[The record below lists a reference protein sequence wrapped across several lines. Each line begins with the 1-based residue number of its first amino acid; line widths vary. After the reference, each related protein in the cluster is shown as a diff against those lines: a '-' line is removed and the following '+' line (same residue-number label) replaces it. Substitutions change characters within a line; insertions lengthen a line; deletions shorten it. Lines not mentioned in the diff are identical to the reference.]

1 MIKYTD
7 TEDALRRANASSYGL
22 GASVWG
28 KDKKVTYDLASRL
41 EAGTVWINKHLDLGS
56 HIPFGGAKQSGIG
69 GELGE
74 EGLHEFTQLQIIN
87 AAV

>member
-1 MIKYTD
+1 M
-7 TEDALRRANASSYGL
+7 RRAHATSYGL

-28 KDKKVTYDLASRL
+28 KDKKATYDLASRL
-41 EAGTVWINKHLDLGS
+41 EAGTVWINKHLDLAA
-56 HIPFGGAKQSGIG
+56 HIPFSGAKQSGLG